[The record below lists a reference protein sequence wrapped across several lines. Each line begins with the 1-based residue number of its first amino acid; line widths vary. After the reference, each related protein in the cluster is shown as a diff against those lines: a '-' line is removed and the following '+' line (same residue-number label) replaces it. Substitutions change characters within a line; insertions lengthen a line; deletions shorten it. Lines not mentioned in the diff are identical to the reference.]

1 MILLKRWIFDKGP
14 PFDAVNS
21 YLHSVSV
28 DAFEVVLAGIPF
40 IRYPV
45 VVWETV
51 VKLSHYPVSVDFCDN
66 ACRRYAKAFRVPLL
80 YERLLGL
87 HI

>member
-1 MILLKRWIFDKGP
+1 MD
-14 PFDAVNS
+14 S

-45 VVWETV
+45 VVWEVV
-51 VKLSHYPVSVDFCDN
+51 VKLCHDLVSVDFRDN
-66 ACRRYAKAFRVPLL
+66 AGRRYAKAFRIALL
-80 YERLLGL
+80 YKDLSGL
-87 HI
+87 YIEVEIVDLIDH